1 MKEIN
6 RRLFMQQL
14 GLLSAGIGAVSVL
27 SSCYDDR
34 LDPLTIP
41 EKPFEIK
48 ELAIRARLL
57 EEGENKNRFFWETL
71 LGFTV
76 IDSPNPNQ
84 YTLQVGNT
92 LLTFLPSNLP
102 SDPLSEATFFPQYHF
117 TISIPTNQIEACL
130 DWILSRKAINPDT
143 NEEVTI
149 PLWKDYLNG
158 AEIVRRNLYNSQSVF
173 IQDPAGNVVELLAR
187 HDKPEIR
194 DGAFNK
200 DMFIGIS
207 EVGIVTRD
215 IRKTATL
222 LKDTFGADEVQG
234 SSNSFKPIGGATGL
248 LKLIVP
254 GKPWIPTDNELAVSH
269 EMELTI
275 RHSEVLDPI
284 ILPQSGVTIKTVL

>member
-6 RRLFMQQL
+6 RRLFMKQL
-14 GLLSAGIGAVSVL
+14 GLLSASVGAASVL

-41 EKPFEIK
+41 DKPFQIV
-48 ELAIRARLL
+48 ELNLRARRL
-57 EEGENKNRFFWETL
+57 EQNRFFWETL
-71 LGFTV
+71 MGFTV
-76 IDSPNPNQ
+76 IDSPSVGQ

-92 LLTFLPSNLP
+92 KLTFRQSNLP
-102 SDPLSEATFFPQYHF
+102 PNLEATFFPQYHF
-117 TISIPTNQIEACL
+117 TISIPSNQVEACL
-130 DWILSRKAINPDT
+130 EWVLKQKAFSPNT

-149 PLWKDYLNG
+149 PIWNDYLNG
-158 AEIVRRNLYNSQSVF
+158 AEIIRRNLYNSQSVF

-187 HDKPEIR
+187 HDMNNTASGE
-194 DGAFNK
+194 FNTG
-200 DMFIGIS
+200 MFIGIS

-215 IRKTATL
+215 VRKTAAL
-222 LKDTFGADEVQG
+222 LKETFGVDEVLG

-254 GKPWIPTDNELAVSH
+254 GKPWIPTDNELAVDH

-275 RHSEVLDPI
+275 KHTQELDPI
-284 ILPQSGVTIKTVL
+284 LLPKSGVTLKTVL

>member
-14 GLLSAGIGAVSVL
+14 GLLSAGIGAVSIL

-41 EKPFEIK
+41 EKPFEIV
-48 ELAIRARLL
+48 ELDIRARRL
-57 EEGENKNRFFWETL
+57 EQNRFFWETL

-76 IDSPNPNQ
+76 VDSPNPSQ

-92 LLTFLPSNLP
+92 LLTFRPSNLP
-102 SDPLSEATFFPQYHF
+102 PDLEATFFPQYHF

-130 DWILSRKAINPDT
+130 EWILSRKAFNPDVNP

-149 PLWKDYLNG
+149 PLWKDYLDG

-222 LKDTFGADEVQG
+222 LKETFGADEVQG

-254 GKPWIPTDNELAVSH
+254 GKPWVPTDNELAVSH

-284 ILPQSGVTIKTVL
+284 LLPQSGVTIKTVL

>member
-14 GLLSAGIGAVSVL
+14 GLLSAGIGAVSIL

-41 EKPFEIK
+41 EKPFEIV
-48 ELAIRARLL
+48 ELNVRARRL
-57 EEGENKNRFFWETL
+57 EQNRFFWETL

-76 IDSPNPNQ
+76 VDSPNPSQ

-92 LLTFLPSNLP
+92 LLTFRPSNLP
-102 SDPLSEATFFPQYHF
+102 PDLEATFFPQYHF
-117 TISIPTNQIEACL
+117 TVSIPTNQIEACL
-130 DWILSRKAINPDT
+130 EWILSRKAINPDT
-143 NEEVTI
+143 EEEATI

-173 IQDPAGNVVELLAR
+173 IKDPAGNVVELLAR

-254 GKPWIPTDNELAVSH
+254 GKPWVPTDNELAVSH

-284 ILPQSGVTIKTVL
+284 LLPQSGVTIKTVL

>member
-14 GLLSAGIGAVSVL
+14 GLLSAGIGAVSLL

-48 ELAIRARLL
+48 ELVLRARRL
-57 EEGENKNRFFWETL
+57 EQNRFFWETL

-76 IDSPNPNQ
+76 VDSPNPSQ
-84 YTLQVGNT
+84 YTLEIGNEEGKKT
-92 LLTFLPSNLP
+92 RLTFRQSNLP
-102 SDPLSEATFFPQYHF
+102 PELEASFFPQYHF

-130 DWILSRKAINPDT
+130 EWILNQKAINPDT
-143 NEEVTI
+143 NEEITI

-284 ILPQSGVTIKTVL
+284 LLPQSGVTIKTVL

>member
-14 GLLSAGIGAVSVL
+14 GLLSAGIGAVSLL

-48 ELAIRARLL
+48 ELVLRARRL
-57 EEGENKNRFFWETL
+57 EQNRFFWETL

-76 IDSPNPNQ
+76 VDSPNPSQ
-84 YTLQVGNT
+84 YTLEEGKKT
-92 LLTFLPSNLP
+92 RLTFRQSNLP
-102 SDPLSEATFFPQYHF
+102 PELEASFFPQYHF

-130 DWILSRKAINPDT
+130 EWILNQKAINPDT
-143 NEEVTI
+143 NEEITI

-284 ILPQSGVTIKTVL
+284 LLPQSGVTIKTVL